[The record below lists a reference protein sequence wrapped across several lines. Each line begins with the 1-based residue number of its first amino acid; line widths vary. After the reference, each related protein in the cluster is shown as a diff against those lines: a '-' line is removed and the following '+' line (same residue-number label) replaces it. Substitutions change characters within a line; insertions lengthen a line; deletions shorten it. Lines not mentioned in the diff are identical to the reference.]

1 MPQVKNP
8 RKVFQWRIRFVGY
21 PINPFLFQK
30 VQLPEIKIEEVA
42 HGDANRDVKTAG
54 RISVGS
60 MTGSKLSPTQGSDTW
75 LQDWITSIQDQLLGG
90 GLTPESYWKTCLVD
104 ELAEDGQTVLN
115 THYCEEVWPT
125 KVNGVTLD
133 RLSSDNVIE
142 EIEFSVGTCVKQ

>member
-75 LQDWITSIQDQLLGG
+75 LQDWVTSIQDQLLGG

-115 THYCEEVWPT
+115 THYCTEVWPT

-133 RLSSDNVIE
+133 RLSSDNIIE

>member
-60 MTGSKLSPTQGSDTW
+60 MTGSK
-75 LQDWITSIQDQLLGG
+75 
-90 GLTPESYWKTCLVD
+90 
-104 ELAEDGQTVLN
+104 
-115 THYCEEVWPT
+115 
-125 KVNGVTLD
+125 
-133 RLSSDNVIE
+133 
-142 EIEFSVGTCVKQ
+142 